1 MNHLKLFANPQ
12 KGLIPIQQVCS
23 MRPLLSKYVWLDGK
37 YLLEH
42 KAQVPITTH
51 AIHYGT
57 SIFEGIRA
65 YWNGENLNVFRLNE
79 HIKRFRRS
87 GQFYDISLNFSDKQ
101 IIKAIIGICKKNK
114 IKKSCYIRP
123 VYFVGDYGINLHV
136 TPKAPTSVAI
146 FTFPFGN
153 LFNKNGITTKIVS
166 WRKFSD
172 NSTPTQAK
180 MGGNYLNSIIATQEA
195 KRDGV
200 DEAILLDH
208 NGDVSEASGEN
219 IFIVR
224 NGQLI
229 TPSLAS
235 SALEGITRD
244 SIIKLAKDLDLDV
257 AQRAISK
264 SELMIS
270 EEIFLTGTAA
280 EVTPVIKIDHIQI
293 GDGKPGNITKL
304 MMQKY
309 TNTVMNKNNNYS
321 HWLTGV
327 Y

>member
-1 MNHLKLFANPQ
+1 MKLP
-12 KGLIPIQQVCS
+12 
-23 MRPLLSKYVWLDGK
+23 LSKYVWFDGK
-37 YLLEH
+37 YVLTE

-65 YWNGENLNVFRLNE
+65 YWNRKNLHIFRLDE
-79 HIKRFRRS
+79 HVKRFRRS
-87 GQFYDISLNFSDKQ
+87 GQFYNISLNFSDKV
-101 IIKAIIGICKKNK
+101 ISDAIIGICRKNK

-123 VYFVGDYGINLHV
+123 FYFVGDYGINLYV
-136 TPKAPTSVAI
+136 TEKAPTNVGI
-146 FTFPFGN
+146 FSFLFGD
-153 LFNKNGITTKIVS
+153 LFNKNGISAGVVS

-172 NSTPTQAK
+172 KSTPTQAK

-195 KRDGV
+195 KRNGV

-208 NGDVSEASGEN
+208 NGNVSEAPGEN

-224 NGQLI
+224 DEQLA

-244 SIIKLAKDLDLDV
+244 AVIKIARDLDIDV
-257 AQRAISK
+257 VEREIARRELVISD
-264 SELMIS
+264 
-270 EEIFLTGTAA
+270 EIFLTGTAA
-280 EVTPVIKIDHIQI
+280 EITPIISMDSEKI
-293 GDGKPGNITKL
+293 GNGKPGIITKK

-309 TNTVMNKNNNYS
+309 TDIVMNKNNNYS
-321 HWLTGV
+321 HWLTSV

>member
-1 MNHLKLFANPQ
+1 MTL
-12 KGLIPIQQVCS
+12 PI
-23 MRPLLSKYVWLDGK
+23 SKYVWFDKK
-37 YLLEH
+37 YVLTE
-42 KAQVPITTH
+42 KAKVPITTH

-65 YWNGENLNVFRLNE
+65 YWNGKNLHVFRLDE
-79 HIKRFRRS
+79 HVKRFRRS
-87 GQFYDISLNFSDKQ
+87 GQFYNISLNYSDKV
-101 IIKAIIGICKKNK
+101 ISDAIIGICKKNN

-123 VYFVGDYGINLHV
+123 FYFVGDYGINLHV
-136 TPKAPTSVAI
+136 TEKAPTNVAI
-146 FTFPFGN
+146 FTFPFGD
-153 LFNKNGITTKIVS
+153 LFNKNGITAGVAS

-172 NSTPTQAK
+172 TSTPAQAK

-195 KRDGV
+195 KRNGF

-208 NGDVSEASGEN
+208 NGKVSEAPGEN

-224 NGQLI
+224 DGQLL

-244 SIIKLAKDLDLDV
+244 AIIKIAKDLDIDFV
-257 AQRAISK
+257 ERDIAR
-264 SELMIS
+264 SELIIS

-280 EVTPVIKIDHIQI
+280 EITPIISMDSKKI
-293 GDGKPGNITKL
+293 GNGKPGDITKK
-304 MMQKY
+304 MMQEY
-309 TNTVMNKNNNYS
+309 TDIVMNKNNDYTQ
-321 HWLTGV
+321 WLTSV

>member
-1 MNHLKLFANPQ
+1 MKL
-12 KGLIPIQQVCS
+12 
-23 MRPLLSKYVWLDGK
+23 PLLKYVWFDGK
-37 YLLEH
+37 YILTE

-65 YWNGENLNVFRLNE
+65 YWNGRNLYIFRLDE
-79 HIKRFRRS
+79 HVKRFRRS
-87 GQFYDISLNFSDKQ
+87 GQFYNISLNFSDRE
-101 IIKAIIGICKKNK
+101 IIDAIIGICRKNK

-123 VYFVGDYGINLHV
+123 FYFVGDYGINLHV
-136 TPKAPTSVAI
+136 TEKAPTNVAI
-146 FTFPFGN
+146 FTFPFGD
-153 LFNKNGITTKIVS
+153 LFNKNGITAGVVS

-172 NSTPTQAK
+172 NSTPPQAK

-195 KRDGV
+195 KRNGF

-208 NGDVSEASGEN
+208 NGNVSEAPGEN

-224 NGQLI
+224 EGQLV
-229 TPSLAS
+229 TPTLSS

-244 SIIKLAKDLDLDV
+244 AVIKIAKDLDMDV
-257 AQRAISK
+257 VEREVTR
-264 SELMIS
+264 SELIVS

-280 EVTPVIKIDHIQI
+280 EITPIVSIDSKKISK
-293 GDGKPGNITKL
+293 GKPGDITKK
-304 MMQKY
+304 MMQEY
-309 TNTVMNKNNNYS
+309 TDIVMNRNVDYS
-321 HWLTGV
+321 YWLTEV

>member
-1 MNHLKLFANPQ
+1 MTL
-12 KGLIPIQQVCS
+12 PI
-23 MRPLLSKYVWLDGK
+23 SKYVWFDKK
-37 YLLEH
+37 YVLTK
-42 KAQVPITTH
+42 KAKVPITTH

-65 YWNGENLNVFRLNE
+65 YWNGKNLHVFRLDE
-79 HIKRFRRS
+79 HVKRFRRS
-87 GQFYDISLNFSDKQ
+87 GQFYNISLNYSDKVVSD
-101 IIKAIIGICKKNK
+101 AIIGICKKNN

-123 VYFVGDYGINLHV
+123 FYFVGDYGINLHV
-136 TPKAPTSVAI
+136 TEKAPTNVAI
-146 FTFPFGN
+146 FTFPFGD
-153 LFNKNGITTKIVS
+153 LFNKNGITAGVAS

-172 NSTPTQAK
+172 TSTPAQAK

-195 KRDGV
+195 KRNGF

-208 NGDVSEASGEN
+208 NGKVSEAPGEN

-224 NGQLI
+224 DGQLL

-244 SIIKLAKDLDLDV
+244 AIIKIAKDLDIDFV
-257 AQRAISK
+257 ERDIAR
-264 SELMIS
+264 SELIIS

-280 EVTPVIKIDHIQI
+280 EIIPIISMDSKKI
-293 GDGKPGNITKL
+293 GNGKPGDITKK
-304 MMQKY
+304 MMQEY
-309 TNTVMNKNNNYS
+309 TDIVMNKNNDYVQ
-321 HWLTGV
+321 WLTSV